1 MKHPLEGL
9 LERGPRE
16 TTVIAYFTRSEAAAL
31 AQFVKR
37 IGWAEISANSVDR
50 DEAEIMRDALER
62 LRVAL
67 AESGFDPR

>member
-9 LERGPRE
+9 PRGPRE
-16 TTVIAYFTRSEAAAL
+16 TTVIAYFTPGEAAAL
-31 AQFVKR
+31 AQFIKR
-37 IGWAEISANSVDR
+37 IGWPEISANSVDR

-67 AESGFDPR
+67 VEAGFDPR